1 MVFKKIRDALS
12 FKGDSSGEDYLEI
25 DVGQTK
31 KDTKVLVRLFVM
43 KDYEDTNFIL
53 NSLREEYT
61 IAVIDIRNLKKKDP
75 VELRRAV
82 TKVKKTVE
90 AMNGSI
96 AGFGDVIIAT
106 PSFAAIPK
114 EVIKKKE
121 EKKDELEEY

>member
-53 NSLREEYT
+53 NSLREGYT
-61 IAVIDIRNLKKKDP
+61 IAVIDIRNLKN
-75 VELRRAV
+75 LR
-82 TKVKKTVE
+82 
-90 AMNGSI
+90 
-96 AGFGDVIIAT
+96 
-106 PSFAAIPK
+106 
-114 EVIKKKE
+114 
-121 EKKDELEEY
+121 

>member
-53 NSLREEYT
+53 NSLREGYT

-75 VELRRAV
+75 VELRRAI

-90 AMNGSI
+90 AMDGSI
-96 AGFGDVIIAT
+96 AGFGDIIVAT
-106 PSFAAIPK
+106 PAFATIPK

-121 EKKDELEEY
+121 EKKDDLDEY